1 MDMRPLRKAAIR
13 ERIPLRSPHH
23 MKTIPIP
30 AATNVASAAMI
41 VPTEIW
47 AVSAEITLDQSDAVT
62 TVVSR
67 HPQQKPGQPAPRKP
81 RPVAT
86 GRQPYFF
93 TVSLTSHA
101 KTSYNIFYIKPKEQA
116 DNTSERE

>member
-1 MDMRPLRKAAIR
+1 MDIRPLRNAAIR

-30 AATNVASAAMI
+30 AATNVARAAII

-62 TVVSR
+62 TVVNR
-67 HPQQKPGQPAPRKP
+67 LLEFH
-81 RPVAT
+81 T
-86 GRQPYFF
+86 
-93 TVSLTSHA
+93 
-101 KTSYNIFYIKPKEQA
+101 KTSYNIFYISPRNRQIPNE
-116 DNTSERE
+116 E